1 MLRLDK
7 IFFDAITADAE
18 LMQAVGGR
26 VKSTCFEVSPDEQDN
41 TPLPYILILDAGKQ
55 PAQTTKDDEWMP
67 SQWRVGAGVEV
78 GAKSPNEVDALV
90 MKAMKAI
97 AEYSS
102 TIADQGEEIPYPAR
116 IVSVADTYDAMTSDR
131 SYRKALKDE
140 VALKELRDCSG
151 TQFDPAI
158 VAAFLALC
166 AHYRDS
172 IREHVSEF
180 AIASKHS
187 KGA

>member
-41 TPLPYILILDAGKQ
+41 TPLPYILIMDEGKH
-55 PAQTTKDDEWMP
+55 PSQTTKDDEWMP

-97 AEYSS
+97 AAHIINLS
-102 TIADQGEEIPYPAR
+102 DQGEEIPWLNEGFPQTQG
-116 IVSVADTYDAMTSDR
+116 VAWDWTKPCY
-131 SYRKALKDE
+131 
-140 VALKELRDCSG
+140 
-151 TQFDPAI
+151 FD
-158 VAAFLALC
+158 V
-166 AHYRDS
+166 AHYQCD
-172 IREHVSEF
+172 IDYTEDEQE
-180 AIASKHS
+180 
-187 KGA
+187 

>member
-41 TPLPYILILDAGKQ
+41 TPLPYILILDEGKQ
-55 PAQTTKDDEWMP
+55 PAQTTKDDGWMP
-67 SQWRVGAGVEV
+67 SQWRVGVGVEV

-97 AEYSS
+97 ANHIS
-102 TIADQGEEIPYPAR
+102 TLASQGEEIPYLNEGFPQTQGVDWDWTKPCYWDLAQYQCD
-116 IVSVADTYDAMTSDR
+116 VNYNDDEQEESNSD
-131 SYRKALKDE
+131 
-140 VALKELRDCSG
+140 
-151 TQFDPAI
+151 I
-158 VAAFLALC
+158 
-166 AHYRDS
+166 
-172 IREHVSEF
+172 
-180 AIASKHS
+180 
-187 KGA
+187 

>member
-41 TPLPYILILDAGKQ
+41 TPLPYIVIRDLGKQ

-78 GAKSPNEVDALV
+78 GASSPNEVDALV

-97 AEYSS
+97 ANHISILAS
-102 TIADQGEEIPYPAR
+102 QGEEIPYLNEGFPQTQGVDWDWTKPCYWNLAQYQCD
-116 IVSVADTYDAMTSDR
+116 VNYND
-131 SYRKALKDE
+131 DE
-140 VALKELRDCSG
+140 QDE
-151 TQFDPAI
+151 
-158 VAAFLALC
+158 
-166 AHYRDS
+166 
-172 IREHVSEF
+172 E
-180 AIASKHS
+180 
-187 KGA
+187 

>member
-41 TPLPYILILDAGKQ
+41 TPLPYILILDEGKQ
-55 PAQTTKDDEWMP
+55 PAQTTKDDGWMP

-90 MKAMKAI
+90 MKAMRAI
-97 AEYSS
+97 ANHIS
-102 TIADQGEEIPYPAR
+102 TLASQGEEIPYLNEGFPQ
-116 IVSVADTYDAMTSDR
+116 
-131 SYRKALKDE
+131 
-140 VALKELRDCSG
+140 
-151 TQFDPAI
+151 TQGVDWDWTKPCYFD
-158 VAAFLALC
+158 V
-166 AHYRDS
+166 AHYQCDVDNTHDDEQES
-172 IREHVSEF
+172 NSDI
-180 AIASKHS
+180 
-187 KGA
+187 

>member
-26 VKSTCFEVSPDEQDN
+26 VKSTCFEVSPEEQDN
-41 TPLPYILILDAGKQ
+41 TPLPYIVIRDLGKQ
-55 PAQTTKDDEWMP
+55 PSQTTKDDEWMP

-97 AEYSS
+97 AEYISN
-102 TIADQGEEIPYPAR
+102 IADQGEEIPYLNEGFPQTQGVDWDWKKPCYWDLAQYQCD
-116 IVSVADTYDAMTSDR
+116 VDYND
-131 SYRKALKDE
+131 DE
-140 VALKELRDCSG
+140 QE
-151 TQFDPAI
+151 
-158 VAAFLALC
+158 
-166 AHYRDS
+166 
-172 IREHVSEF
+172 E
-180 AIASKHS
+180 
-187 KGA
+187 

>member
-7 IFFDAITADAE
+7 IFFDAITSDAD

-41 TPLPYILILDAGKQ
+41 TPLPYILILDEGKQ

-97 AEYSS
+97 AAHISNL
-102 TIADQGEEIPYPAR
+102 AAQGEEIPWLNEGFPQ
-116 IVSVADTYDAMTSDR
+116 
-131 SYRKALKDE
+131 
-140 VALKELRDCSG
+140 
-151 TQFDPAI
+151 TQGISWDWTKPCYFD
-158 VAAFLALC
+158 V
-166 AHYRDS
+166 AHYQCD
-172 IREHVSEF
+172 IEYNDDEQEE
-180 AIASKHS
+180 
-187 KGA
+187 

>member
-7 IFFDAITADAE
+7 IFFDAIVADND

-41 TPLPYILILDAGKQ
+41 TPLPYIIVIDEGKQ

-97 AEYSS
+97 AAYIS
-102 TIADQGEEIPYPAR
+102 TLANQGEEIPYLNEGFPQ
-116 IVSVADTYDAMTSDR
+116 
-131 SYRKALKDE
+131 
-140 VALKELRDCSG
+140 
-151 TQFDPAI
+151 TQGVNWDWTKPCYFD
-158 VAAFLALC
+158 V
-166 AHYRDS
+166 AHYQCDIDYNDDEQEES
-172 IREHVSEF
+172 NSDI
-180 AIASKHS
+180 
-187 KGA
+187 

>member
-26 VKSTCFEVSPDEQDN
+26 VKSTCFEVSPDEKDK
-41 TPLPYILILDAGKQ
+41 TPLPYIIVIDEGKQ

-67 SQWRVGAGVEV
+67 SQWCVGAGVEV

-97 AEYSS
+97 ADYISS
-102 TIADQGEEIPYPAR
+102 LADQGEDIPDLNEGFPQTQG
-116 IVSVADTYDAMTSDR
+116 VSWDWTKPCY
-131 SYRKALKDE
+131 
-140 VALKELRDCSG
+140 
-151 TQFDPAI
+151 FD
-158 VAAFLALC
+158 V
-166 AHYRDS
+166 AHYQCD
-172 IREHVSEF
+172 IDYTDNEQD
-180 AIASKHS
+180 
-187 KGA
+187 

>member
-41 TPLPYILILDAGKQ
+41 TPLPYILILDEGKQ

-67 SQWRVGAGVEV
+67 SQWRVGAGVEA

-97 AEYSS
+97 AEHIS
-102 TIADQGEEIPYPAR
+102 TLASQGEDIPDLNEGFPQ
-116 IVSVADTYDAMTSDR
+116 
-131 SYRKALKDE
+131 
-140 VALKELRDCSG
+140 
-151 TQFDPAI
+151 TQGVNWDWTKPCYFD
-158 VAAFLALC
+158 V
-166 AHYRDS
+166 AHYQCD
-172 IREHVSEF
+172 IDNTNDDEQD
-180 AIASKHS
+180 
-187 KGA
+187 